1 MNDEIEEPVD
11 AEEITKESCENPYNI
26 DAETNFRPEA
36 PVADARDDTATHRTP
51 TYLKHNGNI
60 HGNIDKDDNMT
71 CRTIYEAIDEPYF
84 KEVTIFPKEFLGHF
98 IKKIK
103 HATK

>member
-51 TYLKHNGNI
+51 TYLKHNRNI

-103 HATK
+103 YATK